1 MRLLGAAATLLA
13 FTSIAN
19 AAPLATL
26 SDDVEGTKA
35 PEVIEVGA
43 DGVVRIAGRRAVD
56 LQLAAVERAR
66 VRVARYDGRAVL
78 LVEVST
84 RTVHEAVV
92 LERAGTAWSISA
104 RFEVGGVGL
113 DKDYALEVEATP
125 TQIFR
130 YQQRSNIR
138 RCDGKPA
145 FLFPE
150 GYVPIAKR
158 DVSFPDRAFR
168 GVTPQIVI
176 DETAPRL
183 TAKIDQQPASPPL
196 LYKAMVASTQPGV
209 RDAGGLTIPAELD
222 DGRVD
227 TAWVEEL
234 STDAQGQFFTF
245 EPRLSGVQAR
255 QLRIVPGRHT
265 TATALKLAN
274 RPRELAIATAAASWR
289 VEIPDVTRD
298 PLGTAYVVDLPVA
311 VTGCVTVILG
321 STYPGSS
328 GQTAIAELEVFAD
341 GERAGGGDTMLAK
354 VVADGKDGA
363 TSAAQA
369 LARRGATGAAA
380 IDAEIARTTDPLA
393 RRRLI
398 AVLVKI
404 QDPAAGPSLARAA
417 TEGWVTGPA
426 LLDLIDALAR
436 NGLVQELHDL
446 AGNGSLALEARIAA
460 ARRLG
465 TGPRDLPLLV
475 DLAGTGPHELRR
487 AVIDRLSAAPA
498 AVLVDAAT
506 RNADPPAAGD
516 LWRAL
521 TRHARTEA
529 AARAGAL
536 AAQLAALPGAADYER
551 RYRLVDG
558 IATLGDAAAMRTL
571 DALLRGLPA
580 GAQASALRQ
589 VAIRA
594 VGYAPRPEAI
604 KLVLGFAQDPDPGVR
619 LAVLTALA
627 GAETDVS
634 DPWHTADGPDG
645 IDRVIITALSGDSW
659 PEIRRRAASTLG
671 ARCQRIGPAKALG
684 DAVAKDRAIDVRVDA
699 LTALV
704 QCRAS
709 GIDQLLAKTWDDG
722 KAPIELRAQA
732 VGLAVALGDPRLG
745 AVLVGKFTRWRGAAI
760 ESAEALALAQRAAAA
775 IAMLDAPGA
784 APALI
789 AALDDSAFPEI
800 VTAAALALG
809 ALGPNCPP
817 AAKAKLDLIARSDEQ
832 AAVAAKRAAAQCGR

>member
-1 MRLLGAAATLLA
+1 MRLLGAAATLVLA
-13 FTSIAN
+13 SSIAS

-26 SDDVEGTKA
+26 TEDLDNDGTVET
-35 PEVIEVGA
+35 IEVSSAGVLTIVQGRPRATLDLGA
-43 DGVVRIAGRRAVD
+43 ATRAT
-56 LQLAAVERAR
+56 LA
-66 VRVARYDGRAVL
+66 VARRDGRAL
-78 LVEVST
+78 LVADLT
-84 RTVHEAVV
+84 RGTTDREATILEYRRSGASGV
-92 LERAGTAWSISA
+92 LAILATTRL
-104 RFEVGGVGL
+104 GGVGL
-113 DKDYALEVEATP
+113 DDDYQIELDATARGLY
-125 TQIFR
+125 R
-130 YQQRSNIR
+130 YQTRGGLR
-138 RCDGKPA
+138 RCDGKPLY
-145 FLFPE
+145 LFPQ
-150 GYVPIAKR
+150 GFDLRTKTFLAAVPPFDFEPA
-158 DVSFPDRAFR
+158 
-168 GVTPQIVI
+168 VTTLPARIDPAPSAPPVI
-176 DETAPRL
+176 
-183 TAKIDQQPASPPL
+183 
-196 LYKAMVASTQPGV
+196 YKARTASTQAGAG
-209 RDAGGLTIPAELD
+209 DAGALTIPGELD
-222 DGRVD
+222 DGAID
-227 TAWVEEL
+227 TAWSEGL
-234 STDAQGQFFTF
+234 GSDGHGNLFTF
-245 EPRLSGVQAR
+245 EPRLAGVQAK
-255 QLRIVPGRHT
+255 QLRVIPGKH
-265 TATALKLAN
+265 TATKLPRETN
-274 RPRELAIATAAASWR
+274 RARELAILTAQQTWR
-289 VEIPDVTRD
+289 VELPDSAKE
-298 PLGTAYVVDLPVA
+298 PLGTAYTIDLPAA
-311 VTGCVTVILG
+311 VTGCVSVVLV
-321 STYPGSS
+321 STYGPPNGT
-328 GQTAIAELEVFAD
+328 TAIAELEVFAD

-369 LARRGATGAAA
+369 LARRGAAGAAA

-404 QDPAAGPSLARAA
+404 QDPAAGASLARAA